1 VTNLLPYDVTESPDG
16 SVRFSRRKLGWD
28 DAMLALRRRG
38 LGVFM
43 LIAAIGYAVA
53 LEAVEHGLLV
63 FGLDPTVVIVGLS
76 AIVLAVGFG
85 TAYALYRRATDSFV
99 FDADRGALRIGRGRS
114 NIPFDRLDGAYCVRD
129 RWTHKD
135 ESGAPVEN
143 FEVYVRSGERRI
155 HLALVDNRFDAD
167 RLTEKLQRLIR
178 GRRA

>member
-85 TAYALYRRATDSFV
+85 TA
-99 FDADRGALRIGRGRS
+99 
-114 NIPFDRLDGAYCVRD
+114 
-129 RWTHKD
+129 
-135 ESGAPVEN
+135 
-143 FEVYVRSGERRI
+143 
-155 HLALVDNRFDAD
+155 
-167 RLTEKLQRLIR
+167 
-178 GRRA
+178 